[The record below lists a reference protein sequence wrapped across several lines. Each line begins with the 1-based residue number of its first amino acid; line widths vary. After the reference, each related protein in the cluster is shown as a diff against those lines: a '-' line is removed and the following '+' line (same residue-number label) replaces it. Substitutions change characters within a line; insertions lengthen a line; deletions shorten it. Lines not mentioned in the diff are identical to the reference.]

1 MENVKKS
8 ENAGT
13 KAKGG
18 IIGVFKNLKAEFKKI
33 IWPSKEMFTKQM
45 IAVVVSSIV
54 IGLLVAIFDLVI
66 IKLLLE
72 LVIG

>member
-18 IIGVFKNLKAEFKKI
+18 IVGVWKNLKAEFKKI
-33 IWPSKEMFTKQM
+33 IWPSKEMFTKQV
-45 IAVVVSSIV
+45 IAVVISSLV
-54 IGLLVAIFDLVI
+54 IGLVVAIYDLVI